1 MLLVAVA
8 FKSPHKEATDW
19 IWIWASTL
27 EVRNIKNEMGEC
39 ISRFCSFSTIYSRR
53 GKNL

>member
-19 IWIWASTL
+19 IWIWAYTL
-27 EVRNIKNEMGEC
+27 GVMDIKIEMGEC
-39 ISRFCSFSTIYSRR
+39 I
-53 GKNL
+53 